1 MANSNLNPISHR
13 FQDIATK
20 SDEIAILPT
29 LVWFNTIARVF
40 PMICGMKF
48 SLNKLVLG

>member
-1 MANSNLNPISHR
+1 VANSNLNPISHR

-29 LVWFNTIARVF
+29 LVWFNTIAWVF